1 MPRTQGKNIPR
12 SGIAEK
18 EWTVYENYEFGKS
31 KVQLIDTLRDNQ
43 ERAAAKIDLLHSY
56 VEVDA
61 IIKTGEQ
68 ADSYSLSDIEIHETL
83 LADFHEIYNRVD
95 ALNYVKRRGFLSSD
109 FEPMRE
115 PNLPLNHGCLVE
127 EVLDSAAYIRWLM
140 SLSDSITSNKI
151 LKLDNYMDVTELE
164 SAVCIYLRDRNSKVF
179 PFETRSNAWG
189 YSPVRG
195 EEEPLLYTNRQWKN
209 FGAQRSKHVA
219 QDYLRGAL
227 YRLLRGVQPILD
239 WKQTLDGDLV
249 LDQNMSIATP
259 WQAIS
264 YAVLLNV
271 TGKGHIVCCRNC
283 TTPFPAKRQDKSF
296 CKDSCNKAYN
306 RKYGKTVH
314 AYPKERGNDK

>member
-151 LKLDNYMDVTELE
+151 LKMRQP
-164 SAVCIYLRDRNSKVF
+164 SCIWCIFQVWLTRMPRCDMSSF
-179 PFETRSNAWG
+179 P
-189 YSPVRG
+189 PVMRALMLLCY
-195 EEEPLLYTNRQWKN
+195 PLKL
-209 FGAQRSKHVA
+209 
-219 QDYLRGAL
+219 
-227 YRLLRGVQPILD
+227 
-239 WKQTLDGDLV
+239 
-249 LDQNMSIATP
+249 
-259 WQAIS
+259 
-264 YAVLLNV
+264 
-271 TGKGHIVCCRNC
+271 
-283 TTPFPAKRQDKSF
+283 
-296 CKDSCNKAYN
+296 
-306 RKYGKTVH
+306 
-314 AYPKERGNDK
+314 